1 MTKKTDALRTVYR
14 IATLQ
19 EPADEAIELL
29 ASVPFERALD
39 VLLLVRQ
46 YGKPIR
52 TPVNFIRR
60 ALDEGW
66 TPETAPRPTNRR
78 LENIEK
84 NLYMR
89 RGFTE
94 TEAVAQMKSDR
105 ERYSW
110 T

>member
-39 VLLLVRQ
+39 VLMLVRQ

-66 TPETAPRPTNRR
+66 TPETTPRPTNRR

-94 TEAVAQMKSDR
+94 QEAVLHMKADR

-110 T
+110 

>member
-1 MTKKTDALRTVYR
+1 MTKKNDALRTVYR
-14 IATLQ
+14 ISTLQ

-29 ASVPFERALD
+29 TAVPFERALD

-66 TPETAPRPTNRR
+66 TPETAPRPANRR
-78 LENIEK
+78 VENIEK
-84 NLYMR
+84 DLYMR
-89 RGFTE
+89 RGYTE
-94 TEAVAQMKSDR
+94 EEALQQMQIDR
-105 ERYSW
+105 ERYAW
-110 T
+110 